1 MRKKLVSVM
10 LAAALAAGALT
21 ACGTPNAGGEAKTDT
36 TAASQAE
43 STEAAKSEETKAE
56 ESEAKESAETEAEA
70 AASDEPYKIGIVT
83 PTVTVSEDEFRGAQE
98 MVEKYPDLVVHKTLP
113 ENFATDKEGCISV
126 VTSLADD
133 PEMKYIIFDNGM
145 EGIVPA
151 FQTIREKRPDI
162 VTMATCNDDPK
173 LLNEYVDISINTDWN
188 RRGETIATKA
198 HEMGAKTL
206 IHYSFPTHMASE
218 SKVIRRDIMKA
229 TCEKLGMEF
238 VEITTPDPQTGN
250 GTAPMLQFLQEDIPR
265 QIEKYGPDTNIF
277 GTNCPMYDVIL
288 DEAFK
293 LKFIVAEQCCP
304 TPTQAYPTVLNL
316 EITED
321 DQSVTYYVT
330 DATAW
335 WKEMNQLKEE
345 NVRDSL
351 TGLLNRKGFHDG
363 LESLFTCQE
372 QLKHAAMIML
382 DADGLKLVNDIY
394 GHHIGDDYLKRIAS
408 ALDERTRG
416 RKLSARLGGDE
427 FILFL
432 YGYSAKI
439 DLEQDIEKLRER
451 RGERF
456 LGESENVPVTLEF
469 SMGYAFYPDDDRDY
483 HVLMHLADQNMYEEK
498 RKRKKWRR
506 A

>member
-1 MRKKLVSVM
+1 MRKKFLSTM
-10 LAAALAAGALT
+10 LAAAVAATALSGCGAKET
-21 ACGTPNAGGEAKTDT
+21 AAT
-36 TAASQAE
+36 TAAE
-43 STEAAKSEETKAE
+43 TTAAKAAEETKSAE
-56 ESEAKESAETEAEA
+56 TTGAETTAAETEAAEE
-70 AASDEPYKIGIVT
+70 SYKIGIVT

-98 MVEKYPDLVVHKTLP
+98 MVQKYPDLVVHKTLP

-162 VTMATCNDDPK
+162 VTMVTCNDDPA
-173 LLNEYVDISINTDWN
+173 LLNEYVDISITTDWN

-198 HEMGAKTL
+198 HNMGAKTL

-218 SKVIRRDIMKA
+218 SKVVRRDRMKE

-250 GTAPMLQFLQEDIPR
+250 GKAPMLQFLREDIPR

-321 DQSVTYYVT
+321 DLGNYDKINQMITEKSKEAGMTGRLSGWAMPSSVYIPKLKVELAKYMHDNDLKPEDVLSKEFLDSFTAEHMPVKADFQMAGEGLDHYY
-330 DATAW
+330 
-335 WKEMNQLKEE
+335 MLI
-345 NVRDSL
+345 
-351 TGLLNRKGFHDG
+351 
-363 LESLFTCQE
+363 LE
-372 QLKHAAMIML
+372 
-382 DADGLKLVNDIY
+382 DI
-394 GHHIGDDYLKRIAS
+394 
-408 ALDERTRG
+408 
-416 RKLSARLGGDE
+416 
-427 FILFL
+427 
-432 YGYSAKI
+432 
-439 DLEQDIEKLRER
+439 
-451 RGERF
+451 
-456 LGESENVPVTLEF
+456 
-469 SMGYAFYPDDDRDY
+469 FY
-483 HVLMHLADQNMYEEK
+483 
-498 RKRKKWRR
+498 
-506 A
+506 

>member
-1 MRKKLVSVM
+1 MRKKFLSTM
-10 LAAALAAGALT
+10 LAAAVAATALSGCGAKET
-21 ACGTPNAGGEAKTDT
+21 AAT
-36 TAASQAE
+36 TAAETTAVK
-43 STEAAKSEETKAE
+43 AAEETKSAE
-56 ESEAKESAETEAEA
+56 TTGAETTAAETEAAE
-70 AASDEPYKIGIVT
+70 EPYKIGIVT

-98 MVEKYPDLVVHKTLP
+98 MVQKYPDLVVHKTLP

-162 VTMATCNDDPK
+162 VTMVTCNDDPA
-173 LLNEYVDISINTDWN
+173 LLNEYVDISITTDWN

-198 HEMGAKTL
+198 HNMGAKTL

-218 SKVIRRDIMKA
+218 SKVVRRDRMKE

-250 GTAPMLQFLQEDIPR
+250 GKAPMLQFLREDIPR

-321 DQSVTYYVT
+321 DLGNYDKINQMITEKSKEAGMTGRLSGWAMPSSVYIPKLKVELAKYMHDNDLKPEDVLSKEFLDSFTAEHMPVKADFQMAGEGLDHYY
-330 DATAW
+330 
-335 WKEMNQLKEE
+335 MLI
-345 NVRDSL
+345 
-351 TGLLNRKGFHDG
+351 
-363 LESLFTCQE
+363 LE
-372 QLKHAAMIML
+372 
-382 DADGLKLVNDIY
+382 DI
-394 GHHIGDDYLKRIAS
+394 
-408 ALDERTRG
+408 
-416 RKLSARLGGDE
+416 
-427 FILFL
+427 
-432 YGYSAKI
+432 
-439 DLEQDIEKLRER
+439 
-451 RGERF
+451 
-456 LGESENVPVTLEF
+456 
-469 SMGYAFYPDDDRDY
+469 FY
-483 HVLMHLADQNMYEEK
+483 
-498 RKRKKWRR
+498 
-506 A
+506 

>member
-1 MRKKLVSVM
+1 MRKKLISVM

-21 ACGTPNAGGEAKTDT
+21 ACSTPNAGGEAKTDT
-36 TAASQAE
+36 TAASQTE
-43 STEAAKSEETKAE
+43 STEDAKSEETKAE
-56 ESEAKESAETEAEA
+56 ESETKESAETEAEA

-98 MVEKYPDLVVHKTLP
+98 MVEKYPDLVVHKTIP
-113 ENFATDKEGCISV
+113 ENFSTDKEGCISV
-126 VTSLADD
+126 LTSLADD
-133 PEMKYIIFDNGM
+133 PEMKYILFDCGM

-162 VTMATCNDDPK
+162 VTMATSNDDPK
-173 LLNEYVDISINTDWN
+173 LLNEYVDISITTDWN

-250 GTAPMLQFLQEDIPR
+250 GRAPMLQFLREDIPR

-304 TPTQAYPTVLNL
+304 TPTQSYPTILNL
-316 EITED
+316 EITEED
-321 DQSVTYYVT
+321 LGNYDKINEMITEKSAEAGMTGRLSGWAMPSSVYIPKLKVELAKYMHDNNLKPEDVLSKEFLDNFSKEHMPVGADFAIAGEGLDNYY
-330 DATAW
+330 
-335 WKEMNQLKEE
+335 MLI
-345 NVRDSL
+345 
-351 TGLLNRKGFHDG
+351 
-363 LESLFTCQE
+363 LE
-372 QLKHAAMIML
+372 
-382 DADGLKLVNDIY
+382 DIY
-394 GHHIGDDYLKRIAS
+394 Y
-408 ALDERTRG
+408 
-416 RKLSARLGGDE
+416 
-427 FILFL
+427 
-432 YGYSAKI
+432 
-439 DLEQDIEKLRER
+439 
-451 RGERF
+451 
-456 LGESENVPVTLEF
+456 
-469 SMGYAFYPDDDRDY
+469 
-483 HVLMHLADQNMYEEK
+483 
-498 RKRKKWRR
+498 
-506 A
+506 

>member
-1 MRKKLVSVM
+1 MRKKFLSTM
-10 LAAALAAGALT
+10 LAAAVAATALSGCGAKET
-21 ACGTPNAGGEAKTDT
+21 AAT
-36 TAASQAE
+36 TAAE
-43 STEAAKSEETKAE
+43 TTAAKADEETKSAE
-56 ESEAKESAETEAEA
+56 TTGAETTAAETEAAEEA
-70 AASDEPYKIGIVT
+70 YKIGIVT

-98 MVEKYPDLVVHKTLP
+98 MVQKYPDLVVHKTLP

-162 VTMATCNDDPK
+162 VTMVTCNDDPA
-173 LLNEYVDISINTDWN
+173 LLNEYVDISITTDWN

-198 HEMGAKTL
+198 HNMGAKTL

-218 SKVIRRDIMKA
+218 SKVVRRDRMKE

-250 GTAPMLQFLQEDIPR
+250 GKAPMLQFLREDIPR

-321 DQSVTYYVT
+321 DLGNYDKINQMITEKSKEAGMTGRLSGWAMPSSVYIPKLKVELAKYMHDNDLKPEDVLSKEFLDSFTAEHMPVKADFQMAGEGLDHYY
-330 DATAW
+330 
-335 WKEMNQLKEE
+335 MLI
-345 NVRDSL
+345 
-351 TGLLNRKGFHDG
+351 
-363 LESLFTCQE
+363 LE
-372 QLKHAAMIML
+372 
-382 DADGLKLVNDIY
+382 DI
-394 GHHIGDDYLKRIAS
+394 
-408 ALDERTRG
+408 
-416 RKLSARLGGDE
+416 
-427 FILFL
+427 
-432 YGYSAKI
+432 
-439 DLEQDIEKLRER
+439 
-451 RGERF
+451 
-456 LGESENVPVTLEF
+456 
-469 SMGYAFYPDDDRDY
+469 FY
-483 HVLMHLADQNMYEEK
+483 
-498 RKRKKWRR
+498 
-506 A
+506 